1 MKAFLV
7 FLLLAIVAMAT
18 ALPQRGQGSQV
29 HVVDGGQQVQFVDNS
44 DPSQVQFVDNTNP
57 GQVQFVDN
65 ANPGQVNVADINND
79 EVRVEDINLPNS
91 VNFVDNNGQQVNN
104 NRPGRPRRPGQFVIS
119 NPDSFFGQPSSE
131 YTYII
136 LFHFSNCNKKL
147 YQ

>member
-44 DPSQVQFVDNTNP
+44 DPS
-57 GQVQFVDN
+57 QVQFVDN

>member
-91 VNFVDNNGQQVNN
+91 VNFVDNNGQQV
-104 NRPGRPRRPGQFVIS
+104 VIS

>member
-65 ANPGQVNVADINND
+65 ANPGQVN
-79 EVRVEDINLPNS
+79 
-91 VNFVDNNGQQVNN
+91 FVDNNGQQVNN

>member
-79 EVRVEDINLPNS
+79 EV
-91 VNFVDNNGQQVNN
+91 NFVDNNGQQVNN

>member
-44 DPSQVQFVDNTNP
+44 DPSQVQFVDN
-57 GQVQFVDN
+57 

-79 EVRVEDINLPNS
+79 E

>member
-79 EVRVEDINLPNS
+79 EV
-91 VNFVDNNGQQVNN
+91 NFVDNNGQQV
-104 NRPGRPRRPGQFVIS
+104 VIS